1 MLCFVSSVTLL
12 ILNIVLVHSSIFPQQ
27 LNENPSKYDE
37 RLRSFA
43 RSKRYLGLQKH
54 YKINRRYQECMGPG
68 DVPGHCKHAAFC
80 EMNVLGYSKGS
91 LDYLCVIT
99 EMHVGVCCPDDV
111 LISKLTGSRIVMDLP
126 AGARDYDDD
135 EELSTSGCGITYGSK
150 DQVSVGAER
159 QSRQWPWLAALYRPG
174 DVQLSFCGGAVITDQ
189 HILTAAHCVHSGS
202 KTNIRVRLGE
212 YNFMQIGE
220 TRARDY
226 GVKDIIEHKE
236 YDPATYLNDIAIIT
250 LDQPTIFDTYIWPI
264 CLPPI
269 NGSYVNETVII
280 AGWGQQNYS
289 GPTSAVLREVEVPV
303 WEQEKCVESFTQRIT
318 ENNLCAA
325 AYEGGKDSCLGD
337 SGCPLLYKLNNGRW
351 TTIGIVS
358 WGIGCGNKDQ
368 PGIYTR
374 VDKYIPWI
382 VAHTI
387 AEQLVSL
394 S

>member
-1 MLCFVSSVTLL
+1 MLLSVCVSLVQLALL
-12 ILNIVLVHSSIFPQQ
+12 NHEISSQHDPRFRP
-27 LNENPSKYDE
+27 LT
-37 RLRSFA
+37 

-54 YKINRRYQECMGPG
+54 YKINRRYQECIAPG

-126 AGARDYDDD
+126 AGVRDYDDD
-135 EELSTSGCGITYGSK
+135 EELSTSGCGITSSSSRRTSEK
-150 DQVSVGAER
+150 

-174 DVQLSFCGGAVITDQ
+174 DTQFSFCGGAVITDR
-189 HILTAAHCVHSGS
+189 HILTAAHCIHSAS
-202 KTNIRVRLGE
+202 KDNIRVRLGE
-212 YNFMQIGE
+212 YNFMQVGE
-220 TRARDY
+220 TRARDF
-226 GVKDIIEHKE
+226 GVKDITEHKE
-236 YDPATYLNDIAIIT
+236 YDPATYLHDIAIVT
-250 LDQPTIFDTYIWPI
+250 LDKPTVFDTYIWPI
-264 CLPPI
+264 CLPPM

-280 AGWGQQNYS
+280 AGWGQESYS
-289 GPTSAVLREVEVPV
+289 GPTSAILREVAVPV

-337 SGCPLLYKLNNGRW
+337 SGCPLLYKLDNGRW
-351 TTIGIVS
+351 ATIGIVS

-382 VAHTI
+382 VTHTI
-387 AEQLVSL
+387 GEQIISL
-394 S
+394 P